1 MSPLLTQTNNQYR
14 PYAKRRTL
22 VNLLI
27 QFDSKQRQ
35 ERFINRGTG
44 MIFIQVNKLL
54 PVLKVPSNHKVSGNG
69 KKFSVLVS
77 EFTNQDKVTFFSG
90 RASLNFSTVCFPSIS
105 YYRET
110 QQIFLLSA

>member
-14 PYAKRRTL
+14 PYAKRRTP

-27 QFDSKQRQ
+27 QFDSKQKQ

-54 PVLKVPSNHKVSGNG
+54 PVLKVPSNLKVSGNG
-69 KKFSVLVS
+69 KNFSYLIF
-77 EFTNQDKVTFFSG
+77 EFTNQDKVTFFSA
-90 RASLNFSTVCFPSIS
+90 RSSLNFSTVCFPSIS
-105 YYRET
+105 YYRES
-110 QQIFLLSA
+110 QKIYLLST